1 MTKATLKAIALAALA
16 VPALTGCGRKIIVG
30 EEQIPGLSPAAAAA
44 VEKRYSG
51 MLWTKTERERARGMV
66 IHEVE
71 FRRDGKEV
79 EVEVAPDGTIME
91 IETKVSLADLPE
103 AVAAVI
109 TAKAGGRKILEIE
122 KEETLAAPRL
132 VKLESPLVFYKAKA
146 IRHLWYRK
154 LKVRPDGTI
163 VGKDKG
169 KSSALP
175 AAAAEALKK
184 AFPDATFEKIERER
198 EGMARLHEVKLRQP
212 GREIEVKLAPDGTVV
227 EVETKVDVEDLP
239 EAAAEV
245 VRAFARFA
253 IMLKLEKKE
262 VFARTAPVRL
272 PKPGIVY
279 EAEIRKSFWRE
290 QEIQVAPDG
299 KVVKDTDG

>member
-1 MTKATLKAIALAALA
+1 MIKATLGAIALAALA
-16 VPALTGCGRKIIVG
+16 GCGRKIVVG

-44 VEKRYSG
+44 VEKHYSG

-71 FRRDGKEV
+71 FRRGGKEV

-91 IETKVSLADLPE
+91 IKTKVSLADLPE

-122 KEETLAAPRL
+122 KKETLAVPRL
-132 VKLESPLVFYKAKA
+132 VKLESPLAFYEAGA
-146 IRHLWYRK
+146 IKHLWYRK

-163 VGKDKG
+163 FGKSKG

-184 AFPDATFEKIERER
+184 AFPDATFDKIERER
-198 EGMARLHEVKLRQP
+198 EGRARLHEVKLSRP

-227 EVETKVDVEDLP
+227 DVETEVGVADLP

-245 VRAFARFA
+245 VRGFARLA

-272 PKPGIVY
+272 PKPGVVY
-279 EAEIRKSFWRE
+279 EAEIRKSFRRKR
-290 QEIQVAPDG
+290 QIQVSPDG

>member
-16 VPALTGCGRKIIVG
+16 VPALTGCGRMIVVG

-71 FRRDGKEV
+71 LRHGGKEV

-91 IETKVSLADLPE
+91 IETKVSLAD
-103 AVAAVI
+103 V
-109 TAKAGGRKILEIE
+109 
-122 KEETLAAPRL
+122 
-132 VKLESPLVFYKAKA
+132 
-146 IRHLWYRK
+146 
-154 LKVRPDGTI
+154 
-163 VGKDKG
+163 
-169 KSSALP
+169 
-175 AAAAEALKK
+175 
-184 AFPDATFEKIERER
+184 
-198 EGMARLHEVKLRQP
+198 
-212 GREIEVKLAPDGTVV
+212 
-227 EVETKVDVEDLP
+227 P

-245 VRAFARFA
+245 VREFARFA

-272 PKPGIVY
+272 PKPGIVF
-279 EAEIRKSFWRE
+279 EAEIRKSFWRKR
-290 QEIQVAPDG
+290 EIEVAPDG